1 MTESMKGEVVEKIA
15 LLMASAFGLIAALAW
30 NDAIKGLFAPGG
42 PLYLFAAS
50 GPWFYAI
57 IVTVIAVTATIIIGV
72 ISKKVK

>member
-1 MTESMKGEVVEKIA
+1 MAKSMKGEVIEKIT

-57 IVTVIAVTATIIIGV
+57 IVTVIAVIATICIGML
-72 ISKKVK
+72 SEKVK